1 MYNNE
6 YVKSKCTAMPI
17 TSKVVSQLAS
27 MSTCNSQ
34 TISGDSILK
43 KKIIKWHLV
52 VLRLDRHQ
60 NADSRIHN
68 FIIHHRDWNHPG
80 KLTDFQ

>member
-27 MSTCNSQ
+27 MITCNSQ

-43 KKIIKWHLV
+43 KKIMKWCLV
-52 VLRLDRHQ
+52 LSLDTQ
-60 NADSRIHN
+60 KKMRILEY
-68 FIIHHRDWNHPG
+68 I
-80 KLTDFQ
+80 TS

>member
-17 TSKVVSQLAS
+17 SSPVVSQLAS
-27 MSTCNSQ
+27 RSTCNSQ

-43 KKIIKWHLV
+43 KKIIKWCLV
-52 VLRLDRHQ
+52 LSLDTQ
-60 NADSRIHN
+60 KYANSRIHN
-68 FIIHHRDWNHPG
+68 FIIYS
-80 KLTDFQ
+80 T